1 MINNRNIINPYAY
14 EIKKQCILNIAYMV
28 LKIKNDDMEDS
39 KYFKK
44 EYHFVEKDQ
53 EIKDVTERIINKLIE
68 DVIQNNKDDN
78 TYNDTGNDMDNDT
91 GNEIDNHTEN
101 KKEKKSEKTSFWSAI
116 KIF

>member
-14 EIKKQCILNIAYMV
+14 EIKKQCILNVAYMV

-44 EYHFVEKDQ
+44 EYHFVENDQ

-78 TYNDTGNDMDNDT
+78 TGND
-91 GNEIDNHTEN
+91 IDNHIEN
-101 KKEKKSEKTSFWSAI
+101 EKEKNSEKTTFWSAI

>member
-1 MINNRNIINPYAY
+1 
-14 EIKKQCILNIAYMV
+14 MV

-68 DVIQNNKDDN
+68 DVIQNNKN
-78 TYNDTGNDMDNDT
+78 EKTGNDTYNDMDNDT
-91 GNEIDNHTEN
+91 CNEIDNHTEN
-101 KKEKKSEKTSFWSAI
+101 EKDKKSEKTTFWSAI

>member
-68 DVIQNNKDDN
+68 DVIQNNKDVIQNNKDDN
-78 TYNDTGNDMDNDT
+78 TGND
-91 GNEIDNHTEN
+91 IDNHIEN
-101 KKEKKSEKTSFWSAI
+101 EKDKNSEKTTFWSAI

>member
-14 EIKKQCILNIAYMV
+14 EIKKQCILNVAYMV

-68 DVIQNNKDDN
+68 DVIQNNKDEN
-78 TYNDTGNDMDNDT
+78 TYNDTGNDTGNDMDNDT
-91 GNEIDNHTEN
+91 GNEIDNDTEN
-101 KKEKKSEKTSFWSAI
+101 NKEKK
-116 KIF
+116 